1 MSNLK
6 WTITYCRLFVWTL
19 FQHPGNLI
27 SSADFTSFEFFLEF
41 WPIFSCFATK
51 YFALYMKMS
60 KKFQKSADFL
70 EFCRQCPRIFCP
82 LLGTVRYWEL
92 LLNKN
97 GREAEFCPLLGAFP
111 LLGSALLGAFSVFH
125 IHIRGRQFK
134 KVLLLKTFFNRFW
147 PKSNWSTKHFLFDLN
162 LELHSGLKV
171 GGSEINFII

>member
-111 LLGSALLGAFSVFH
+111 LLGSALLGALSVPWDCNVSFLKGNFRRSLCRH
-125 IHIRGRQFK
+125 DCRLNSLTELGR
-134 KVLLLKTFFNRFW
+134 
-147 PKSNWSTKHFLFDLN
+147 
-162 LELHSGLKV
+162 
-171 GGSEINFII
+171 SEIKESLENSFDCIALTRHDLE

>member
-41 WPIFSCFATK
+41 WPFFSCFATK

-111 LLGSALLGAFSVFH
+111 LLGSALLGALS
-125 IHIRGRQFK
+125 IYLE
-134 KVLLLKTFFNRFW
+134 KVKIVVCLSEYFQLYKWTEARLFFETFCF
-147 PKSNWSTKHFLFDLN
+147 
-162 LELHSGLKV
+162 
-171 GGSEINFII
+171 

>member
-41 WPIFSCFATK
+41 FLEFWPIFSYFATK
-51 YFALYMKMS
+51 YFALYMKIS

-111 LLGSALLGAFSVFH
+111 LLGSVLLGALSVSIFGKFLVH
-125 IHIRGRQFK
+125 RKGK
-134 KVLLLKTFFNRFW
+134 KMSR
-147 PKSNWSTKHFLFDLN
+147 TKMISL
-162 LELHSGLKV
+162 
-171 GGSEINFII
+171 

>member
-111 LLGSALLGAFSVFH
+111 LLGSALLGAFSVLLF
-125 IHIRGRQFK
+125 GLNFK
-134 KVLLLKTFFNRFW
+134 VPSRHQDCIDFYQPR
-147 PKSNWSTKHFLFDLN
+147 
-162 LELHSGLKV
+162 SG
-171 GGSEINFII
+171 

>member
-111 LLGSALLGAFSVFH
+111 LLGSALLGALSVFV
-125 IHIRGRQFK
+125 IETELRVSNIAVICK
-134 KVLLLKTFFNRFW
+134 KKRWTILEDELLWNLKFREKAW
-147 PKSNWSTKHFLFDLN
+147 HWHVRHRYSIWIAN
-162 LELHSGLKV
+162 LSR
-171 GGSEINFII
+171 S